1 MNEISN
7 SIGFGVEHLS
17 CGGTLASALYD
28 FCPCFH
34 AHTIFNLNGNP
45 VFELR
50 LFYPQD
56 GYFTGDDT
64 STWSFDP
71 ATLERTY
78 SAAQHWVDIFKVIPG
93 QNPAIINVGTEDEEN
108 ASALSSAAKEQN
120 GAGALID
127 AALNNGELNPVN
139 FINGARGV
147 IWIGKMDWDWEHLC
161 VITTDPPPK
170 IDMTSTLIHEIAH
183 ALGISATVDAE
194 QEGALV
200 DAKFG
205 CVLDACTTHLI
216 DGNGK
221 AAAPDQTIIC
231 NCCEPADAGADV
243 FDVSAGWA
251 DFAGLMFRRCSTE
264 PCPEFHCVLIQIYG
278 LAFWISLFRIQN
290 SAIAL

>member
-1 MNEISN
+1 MK
-7 SIGFGVEHLS
+7 
-17 CGGTLASALYD
+17 LATVLALVSSTCLAAGLLPVLYTTSA
-28 FCPCFH
+28 H
-34 AHTIFNLNGNP
+34 AFTPHTIFNLNGNP

-147 IWIGKMDWDWEHLC
+147 IWIGKMDWDWEQPFVSSQLIH
-161 VITTDPPPK
+161 PPK
-170 IDMTSTLIHEIAH
+170 SI
-183 ALGISATVDAE
+183 
-194 QEGALV
+194 
-200 DAKFG
+200 
-205 CVLDACTTHLI
+205 
-216 DGNGK
+216 
-221 AAAPDQTIIC
+221 
-231 NCCEPADAGADV
+231 
-243 FDVSAGWA
+243 
-251 DFAGLMFRRCSTE
+251 
-264 PCPEFHCVLIQIYG
+264 
-278 LAFWISLFRIQN
+278 
-290 SAIAL
+290 